1 MSARVDAQALAASLR
16 RLQERDAALLQPSLR
31 RIVDACAQLFALDG
45 SGVMLADEQGALRFV
60 VTTDGAG
67 RELEDAQRDVGQ
79 GPCLDTFVGDEPTSC
94 ESIRNDPR
102 YPALAAR
109 LSGHAVDAVLTVP
122 LRLSHTV
129 VGTLNVHTADP
140 RRWSRAERDA
150 LSRYGEIAEAML
162 SAAVS
167 ADQAG
172 ELAAQLSYALDYR
185 APIERGVGY
194 LMARDGLDQDAAFH
208 RLRTAARSNRRRIG
222 EVAEDLLRSGRLP
235 GEGPG

>member
-1 MSARVDAQALAASLR
+1 MTARVDAQALAASLR
-16 RLQERDAALLQPSLR
+16 RLQERDAAVLQPSLR
-31 RIVDACAQLFALDG
+31 RIVDACAQLFGLDG

-60 VTTDGAG
+60 VTTDAAG
-67 RELEDAQRDVGQ
+67 RRALEDAQRDTGQ
-79 GPCLDTFVGDEPTSC
+79 GPCVDTFVGDEPTSC
-94 ESIRNDPR
+94 ESMGADAR

-109 LSGHAVDAVLTVP
+109 LSGQTVDAVLSVP

-129 VGTLNVHTADP
+129 VGTLTVYTAGP

-150 LSRYGEIAEAML
+150 LTRYGEIAEAVL
-162 SAAVS
+162 AAAVS

-172 ELAAQLSYALDYR
+172 ELAAQLNYALDYR

-194 LMARDGLDQDAAFH
+194 LMARDGLDQAAAFH

-222 EVAEDLLRSGRLP
+222 EVAEELLRSGRLP
-235 GEGPG
+235 GE

>member
-1 MSARVDAQALAASLR
+1 MTARVDAQALAASLR
-16 RLQERDAALLQPSLR
+16 RLQERDTAVLQPSLR
-31 RIVDACAQLFALDG
+31 RIVDACAQLFGLDG
-45 SGVMLADEQGALRFV
+45 SGVMLADEQGVLRFV

-67 RELEDAQRDVGQ
+67 RELEDAQRDAGQ
-79 GPCLDTFVGDEPTSC
+79 GPCLTRSSATSRQLR
-94 ESIRNDPR
+94 EHSRR
-102 YPALAAR
+102 RALPGAGCAAAR
-109 LSGHAVDAVLTVP
+109 RDRRCGAQRSAAAVPHRRGHV
-122 LRLSHTV
+122 
-129 VGTLNVHTADP
+129 NVHTVDP

-172 ELAAQLSYALDYR
+172 ELAAQLNYALDYR

-194 LMARDGLDQDAAFH
+194 LMARDGLDQAAAFH

-222 EVAEDLLRSGRLP
+222 EVAEELLRSGRLP
-235 GEGPG
+235 GEGD